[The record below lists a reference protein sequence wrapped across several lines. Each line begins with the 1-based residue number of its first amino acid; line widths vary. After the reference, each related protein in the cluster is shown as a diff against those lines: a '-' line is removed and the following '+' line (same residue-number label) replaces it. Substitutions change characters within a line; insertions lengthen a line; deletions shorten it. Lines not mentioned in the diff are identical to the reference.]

1 MSSALTLVRN
11 EPLNAKQAVIERIKQ
26 PMRRPGLIQCP
37 KCGSRSIM
45 TVVNSSWIDEKGK
58 YRRGTVCEDRVCYD
72 CDRKGIFTSMM
83 PSLPRAVKAPAR
95 KRSKPVS
102 VR

>member
-1 MSSALTLVRN
+1 MPLALVPPSTLD
-11 EPLNAKQAVIERIKQ
+11 AKQTVIERIKQ

-72 CDRKGIFTSMM
+72 CDRKGIFTPMI
-83 PSLPRAVKAPAR
+83 PSPPRAVKALAP
-95 KRSKPVS
+95 KRTKPKAVP
-102 VR
+102 